1 MTISFN
7 TIPSNTLV
15 PLFYAEMDNQA
26 ANTAQ
31 DSGASLLIGHA
42 NNGAEIV
49 ANSLVLMPSADYA
62 RQICGAG
69 SQLARMVEAYRQTDP
84 FGELYVIAV
93 PEATGAA
100 ATVTLTVTGEATES
114 GTVNVYVGRT
124 RVQASVTNGD
134 NVTTIASSIQDAI
147 NAVPTLPFTASSS
160 AGVVTLTAR
169 HKGLCGNEIPVS
181 LNYYGFGGG
190 EVLPAGVQ
198 IAVATGTAGTGA
210 PVLTGA
216 VAAMADEP
224 FDYIGLPFNDTASV
238 NTLVPPGPAWSA
250 SDPAI
255 AGAAPS
261 LTRVH
266 QRADALMRELDPRT
280 TTELINRWERL
291 CGLPDECIP
300 AGTQT
305 LRQRQQRLDAKV
317 NLAGGIN
324 EDFYLAQLAALG
336 RPDATITR
344 YDKSTFTCSSACTDA
359 VNAPEWR
366 YYWQVNMPAATNTTW
381 MTCGDPCDSAL
392 RIWGD
397 TVVECVLNK
406 LCPSHTYVIFKYPE

>member
-1 MTISFN
+1 M
-7 TIPSNTLV
+7 
-15 PLFYAEMDNQA
+15 
-26 ANTAQ
+26 
-31 DSGASLLIGHA
+31 
-42 NNGAEIV
+42 
-49 ANSLVLMPSADYA
+49 
-62 RQICGAG
+62 
-69 SQLARMVEAYRQTDP
+69 
-84 FGELYVIAV
+84 ELW
-93 PEATGAA
+93 
-100 ATVTLTVTGEATES
+100 LTVNGK
-114 GTVNVYVGRT
+114 RT
-124 RVQASVTNGD
+124 CASAPLDPLTRAVVISLFTWRRAEPDDNADVPMGWWGD
-134 NVTTIASSIQDAI
+134 
-147 NAVPTLPFTASSS
+147 
-160 AGVVTLTAR
+160 
-169 HKGLCGNEIPVS
+169 
-181 LNYYGFGGG
+181 
-190 EVLPAGVQ
+190 
-198 IAVATGTAGTGA
+198 
-210 PVLTGA
+210 
-216 VAAMADEP
+216 
-224 FDYIGLPFNDTASV
+224 
-238 NTLVPPGPAWSA
+238 
-250 SDPAI
+250 
-255 AGAAPS
+255 AAPS

>member
-1 MTISFN
+1 
-7 TIPSNTLV
+7 
-15 PLFYAEMDNQA
+15 MD
-26 ANTAQ
+26 
-31 DSGASLLIGHA
+31 
-42 NNGAEIV
+42 
-49 ANSLVLMPSADYA
+49 
-62 RQICGAG
+62 
-69 SQLARMVEAYRQTDP
+69 
-84 FGELYVIAV
+84 
-93 PEATGAA
+93 
-100 ATVTLTVTGEATES
+100 
-114 GTVNVYVGRT
+114 
-124 RVQASVTNGD
+124 VTND
-134 NVTTIASSIQDAI
+134 
-147 NAVPTLPFTASSS
+147 
-160 AGVVTLTAR
+160 
-169 HKGLCGNEIPVS
+169 
-181 LNYYGFGGG
+181 
-190 EVLPAGVQ
+190 
-198 IAVATGTAGTGA
+198 
-210 PVLTGA
+210 
-216 VAAMADEP
+216 
-224 FDYIGLPFNDTASV
+224 DYIRLLSA
-238 NTLVPPGPAWSA
+238 LLPPGPAWSA

-255 AGAAPS
+255 VGAAPS

-336 RPDATITR
+336 RPDA
-344 YDKSTFTCSSACTDA
+344 

-397 TVVECVLNK
+397 TVIECVLNK

>member
-1 MTISFN
+1 
-7 TIPSNTLV
+7 
-15 PLFYAEMDNQA
+15 MD
-26 ANTAQ
+26 
-31 DSGASLLIGHA
+31 
-42 NNGAEIV
+42 
-49 ANSLVLMPSADYA
+49 
-62 RQICGAG
+62 
-69 SQLARMVEAYRQTDP
+69 
-84 FGELYVIAV
+84 
-93 PEATGAA
+93 
-100 ATVTLTVTGEATES
+100 
-114 GTVNVYVGRT
+114 
-124 RVQASVTNGD
+124 VTND
-134 NVTTIASSIQDAI
+134 
-147 NAVPTLPFTASSS
+147 
-160 AGVVTLTAR
+160 
-169 HKGLCGNEIPVS
+169 
-181 LNYYGFGGG
+181 
-190 EVLPAGVQ
+190 
-198 IAVATGTAGTGA
+198 
-210 PVLTGA
+210 
-216 VAAMADEP
+216 
-224 FDYIGLPFNDTASV
+224 DYIRLLSA
-238 NTLVPPGPAWSA
+238 LLPPGPAWSA

-324 EDFYLAQLAALG
+324 ENFYLAQLAALG

-397 TVVECVLNK
+397 TVVECVRSARVRTVLPVVTPRLAHLPPISMMTTLICCRRSFAAWWRHPVPAWRRGETTSCLPRFV
-406 LCPSHTYVIFKYPE
+406 LCC